1 MVKGT
6 KTGGRKSGTPNKTT
20 GELREKLKEIVLGE
34 LADIPKLIHKLDP
47 MQRINVITRLLP
59 FITPRITPVEEYFEE
74 DQKPIIEIVNL
85 NAGEYNIDED
95 GNVVRLDQEKTPAEI
110 NTINRVI

>member
-1 MVKGT
+1 MVKAS
-6 KTGGRKSGTPNKTT
+6 KTGGRKIGTPNKTT

-34 LADIPKLIHKLDP
+34 LADIPKLINKLDP
-47 MQRINVITRLLP
+47 RQRLDVIIKLLP
-59 FITPRITPVEEYFEE
+59 FITPRITPVEEYIEE

-95 GNVVRLDQEKTPAEI
+95 GNVVRLDQEKAPAEI